1 MNPIDKLLD
10 LPTPALIGV
19 CILIGVQ
26 LVAVV
31 WSLICLLRDKRA
43 HIAGLNRLVWLLVI
57 LFGQVIGPIVFLIMY
72 FHEQRQLKV
81 QREYEQKAT
90 AKHHQVD
97 ASSVVSKLYPK
108 E

>member
-31 WSLICLLRDKRA
+31 WSLICLLRDKRT

-57 LFGQVIGPIVFLIMY
+57 LFGQAIGPIVFWLCTFTIKDSLRCSVNMNRKL
-72 FHEQRQLKV
+72 QPSITRLMRV
-81 QREYEQKAT
+81 QW
-90 AKHHQVD
+90 
-97 ASSVVSKLYPK
+97 
-108 E
+108 

>member
-26 LVAVV
+26 LAAVV

-57 LFGQVIGPIVFLIMY
+57 IFGQVIGPIVFWLCT
-72 FHEQRQLKV
+72 FTNKGSLKCSVNTNRRLQPNITRLMRV
-81 QREYEQKAT
+81 QW
-90 AKHHQVD
+90 
-97 ASSVVSKLYPK
+97 
-108 E
+108 

>member
-31 WSLICLLRDKRA
+31 WSLSCLLRDKRT

-57 LFGQVIGPIVFLIMY
+57 LFGQVIGPIVFLVMH